1 MLFRDYWEQ
10 LKKRNPL
17 LDGED
22 RLTVEPWKL
31 KALLQQAYEMG
42 EKQARATQKATDGIF
57 DGIFGGKQ

>member
-22 RLTVEPWKL
+22 RLSVEPRKL

-42 EKQARATQKATDGIF
+42 AEQERTAKQVNSIF